1 MILLS
6 TNSQTSTHKVRD
18 QDGSLTPEPAEQK
31 QRLLYENPENT
42 HNTHDMAASALLNQA
57 DVAMLDTCSRTQ
69 SGVHTLGKIGYLY
82 FLVRLYQKLV
92 SEGVAKDDVCLKQL
106 ISEIKS
112 ISLDD
117 DNNL

>member
-1 MILLS
+1 MAASHQNLRNKS
-6 TNSQTSTHKVRD
+6 NDFSK
-18 QDGSLTPEPAEQK
+18 
-31 QRLLYENPENT
+31 ENPGNT

-57 DVAMLDTCSRTQ
+57 DVAMLDTSSRTQ

-92 SEGVAKDDVCLKQL
+92 SEGGAKDDVRLKQL

-112 ISLDD
+112 MSLDD
-117 DNNL
+117 NNNL